1 MSEKEIREGMEK
13 ISGGTD
19 TKQGNKSGVKFPALK
34 YGAPCIL
41 PNKPGCIMPP
51 PPNKLTHLAYGG
63 PCIGIPEEPVKPTEQ
78 PDEPLLPA
86 DPEK

>member
-1 MSEKEIREGMEK
+1 MSKEEIKEGMEN

-19 TKQGNKSGVKFPALK
+19 TKQGNKSEVKFPVLK
-34 YGAPCIL
+34 YGAPFIKL
-41 PNKPGCIMPP
+41 PT
-51 PPNKLTHLAYGG
+51 LLAYGG

>member
-1 MSEKEIREGMEK
+1 MSKEEIKEGMEN

-19 TKQGNKSGVKFPALK
+19 TKQGNKSGVKFPDIKLPKKPALA
-34 YGAPCIL
+34 YGGPFIKL
-41 PNKPGCIMPP
+41 PKKP
-51 PPNKLTHLAYGG
+51 THLAYGG

>member
-1 MSEKEIREGMEK
+1 MSKEEIREGMEN

-19 TKQGNKSGVKFPALK
+19 TKQDNKPGVKFPVLK
-34 YGAPCIL
+34 YGAPCIKL
-41 PNKPGCIMPP
+41 PKKP
-51 PPNKLTHLAYGG
+51 THLAYGG

-78 PDEPLLPA
+78 PDEPLLPV